1 MSPDFTLETDASIL
15 GLGARFSQ
23 ITNYTSNYICKPST
37 TPVRSDTE
45 LQNRRHSLAV
55 VWAISH
61 FHHYLHWNK
70 VTVLTDHTVV
80 KAVLEA
86 ANPSAKHARWWT
98 KVYGRGVR
106 SVNIKYRAG
115 REKENTD
122 ALWRWPHLSAP
133 EVGIAEDEVQVS
145 TIATKKGEVTTMPN
159 SS

>member
-1 MSPDFTLETDASIL
+1 MQDILVNRLIASGFWQIQMHPNSREKTAFITPH
-15 GLGARFSQ
+15 GLYESRLHAGDRCIYPGARCQ
-23 ITNYTSNYICKPST
+23 VQPDNQLHIQLHMQTEHYTSEKRYGITESETLTGCSLGYIPLS
-37 TPVRSDTE
+37 
-45 LQNRRHSLAV
+45 SL
-55 VWAISH
+55 
-61 FHHYLHWNK
+61 LHWNK

-122 ALWRWPHLSAP
+122 AL
-133 EVGIAEDEVQVS
+133 
-145 TIATKKGEVTTMPN
+145 
-159 SS
+159 